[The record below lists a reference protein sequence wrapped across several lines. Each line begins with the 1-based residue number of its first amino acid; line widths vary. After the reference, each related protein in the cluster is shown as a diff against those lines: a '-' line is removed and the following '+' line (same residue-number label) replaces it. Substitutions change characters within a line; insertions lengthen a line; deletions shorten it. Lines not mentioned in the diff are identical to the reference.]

1 MVALQTSKFWE
12 SQPAPTVFTHGAEMA
27 LQALCA
33 DELSIVLSPV
43 CNPLEPRVMLDFSSA
58 SHGLWVLT
66 LAMRQQLRAEHEA
79 AAALCLKLGMRS
91 CKELREVKKIDW
103 VKKGLSAADLGTLGK
118 LGLVLPALESLVLR
132 QSSPDPSCVQRLAEG
147 LIVGALPSVTELILR
162 HVVVSDACASALAA
176 AMGRGALP
184 QLKSLQLSG
193 NGLSRAGLSRA
204 GLVALVPALLQRPA
218 LEKLILYGNP
228 FGDEGLAALLAPP
241 PAGALPPPTEVS
253 TKLKVKHLD
262 LSFTQITDTGCA
274 ALTAALESGALPL
287 LEKLDLVGIN
297 AGVRA
302 AHGAAVALRAALAKR
317 AIQVLKD

>member
-1 MVALQTSKFWE
+1 MV
-12 SQPAPTVFTHGAEMA
+12 

-33 DELSIVLSPV
+33 DELGIVLSPV

-103 VKKGLSAADLGTLGK
+103 VKKDLSAADLGTLGK

-132 QSSPDPSCVQRLAEG
+132 QSSPDPGCVQRLAEG

-193 NGLSRAGLSRA
+193 TGLSRAGLSRA

-241 PAGALPPPTEVS
+241 PPAGALPPPTEVS
-253 TKLKVKHLD
+253 TKLKIKHLD

-274 ALTAALESGALPL
+274 ALTAALESGALPS
-287 LEKLDLVGIN
+287 LEKLDLHCLPN
-297 AGVRA
+297 ASATTVIP
-302 AHGAAVALRAALAKR
+302 LRAALAKR
-317 AIQVLKD
+317 AIQILYSSVHEFI